1 MLSPLWWLVNPSS
14 WKSKVGEARCG
25 SAGGSLSRA
34 RLPFLFTIQ
43 YNRPDA
49 IPGSAPYSGPKAAQ
63 VFVGPM
69 AGCAGGQSARAGGSW
84 LLLQLARSSAVQ
96 RHIIALEA
104 ELEPGLWTS
113 RGPVDK
119 LAVISPMGGSG
130 QPWSLDAQFLTNTA
144 KCTVKLY
151 KSITVCPVRWTW
163 SST

>member
-1 MLSPLWWLVNPSS
+1 MNPSS
-14 WKSKVGEARCG
+14 CKSKVGEARCG

-84 LLLQLARSSAVQ
+84 HYYSWHGPVQCSVTSLHWKLNLNLAFEQVAARSTSWRSSAPWEVAASPDPQ
-96 RHIIALEA
+96 MPDSLQTLQNAL
-104 ELEPGLWTS
+104 
-113 RGPVDK
+113 
-119 LAVISPMGGSG
+119 
-130 QPWSLDAQFLTNTA
+130 
-144 KCTVKLY
+144 
-151 KSITVCPVRWTW
+151 
-163 SST
+163 